1 MGSFSDDD
9 EEYRFFDAQE
19 NIASVSNSVSK
30 CREGPDSSSFMYN
43 LWIRSPASVEERR
56 NKFFRWMG
64 IGLEDRILVDNSAD
78 PDSGV
83 LNGGFDRIMKTSG
96 AVLRSPVFEDEF
108 SSSRSSVS
116 SWSGDTSDL
125 SRGSAS
131 TENFVC
137 RFGNTDGGPGCNVD
151 GLRRD
156 GELKKLKVGWK
167 DQLVTAE
174 ECEDTPGSYTAV
186 HQVVQ
191 SEIEV
196 AGSSET
202 VVHRVKKR
210 WLNRLRSMS
219 CIVDRQGKA
228 DDTGRSGSD
237 AIRRARIQRVRA
249 RHCKKRLKEL
259 SALFI
264 GQDIQAHEG
273 AILTMKFSPDG
284 QYLASAGEDR
294 IVRVWQVVEDERANE
309 VDIPD
314 LDPSCIYFTVNHLS
328 ELAPLMMEKERISK
342 LKSLKKTAESA
353 CVVFPPKVFR
363 LLEKPLHEF
372 HGHNGEILDLSWSNK
387 NCLLS
392 SSVDKNVRL
401 WRVGCD
407 HCLEV
412 FSHMTCVQFNPVDDN
427 YFISGSIDGK
437 VRIWVINGCQVVDWT
452 DIKDIVTAVSYRPD
466 GQGGI
471 VGSMKGNCRFFT
483 VSDNHLQLEAQTSF
497 NSKKKS
503 PCKRITG
510 LQFFPQDP
518 SKVMVTCADSL
529 VRILHGTD
537 VIGKYRGLRNVG
549 NQISAE
555 FTSDGKHIVSAGE
568 DSNIYLWNC
577 HTQEDSSLSQ
587 PKTTRSFEYFS
598 TNASVAV
605 PWFGLKMGNS
615 SHVLDEI
622 SSNKLPFSS
631 SACFSLCQD
640 FSLDSIPKGSATWPE
655 ENLPS
660 SSPRG
665 APSAVGK
672 SQYRFLRTSCQ
683 SASNSHAW
691 GLVIVTAGWDGRI
704 RSFHNYGLP

>member
-19 NIASVSNSVSK
+19 NIASVSNSVSE

-64 IGLEDRILVDNSAD
+64 IGLEDRILVDNSVD
-78 PDSGV
+78 PDGGV

-125 SRGSAS
+125 SRGSGS

-174 ECEDTPGSYTAV
+174 ECEDTPGSYNAV

-196 AGSSET
+196 AVSSES

-228 DDTGRSGSD
+228 DDTGRSGFD

-273 AILTMKFSPDG
+273 SILTMKFSPDG

-309 VDIPD
+309 IDIPD
-314 LDPSCIYFTVNHLS
+314 VDPSCIYFTVNHLS
-328 ELAPLMMEKERISK
+328 ELAPLMTEKERISK

-363 LLEKPLHEF
+363 LMEKPLHEF

-387 NCLLS
+387 NVSPSNLYWIGVFLGVVECLFS
-392 SSVDKNVRL
+392 KFCSWCSVFFRL
-401 WRVGCD
+401 QLIKMFVCGELD
-407 HCLEV
+407 VTIASKSFH
-412 FSHMTCVQFNPVDDN
+412 T
-427 YFISGSIDGK
+427 
-437 VRIWVINGCQVVDWT
+437 VIM
-452 DIKDIVTAVSYRPD
+452 
-466 GQGGI
+466 GGI
-471 VGSMKGNCRFFT
+471 IGSMKGSCRFFT
-483 VSDNHLQLEAQTSF
+483 VSGNTS
-497 NSKKKS
+497 
-503 PCKRITG
+503 
-510 LQFFPQDP
+510 FFPQDP

-537 VIGKYRGLRNVG
+537 VIGKYRGLRNAG

-568 DSNIYLWNC
+568 DSNIYMWNC
-577 HTQEDSSLSQ
+577 RTQEDSSLSQ

-598 TNASVAV
+598 TDASVAV

-631 SACFSLCQD
+631 STCFSLCQD

-704 RSFHNYGLP
+704 RSFHNYGLPVPL